1 MEFSQTIKFEL
12 IDISTYVP
20 LRIEEELVDNNQQV
34 PVVCMASKTR
44 ENEIISK
51 VSFILLDFVVPVVEY
66 NVSVD
71 PILLSFLLLVLLNVV
86 NEVAFDIPNTPKDF
100 L

>member
-1 MEFSQTIKFEL
+1 
-12 IDISTYVP
+12 
-20 LRIEEELVDNNQQV
+20 LRRNWWIITNRYRWCVWHLRQE
-34 PVVCMASKTR
+34 R

-71 PILLSFLLLVLLNVV
+71 PILLAFLLLVLLNVV